1 MSNPQNQQPT
11 REPSSTSR
19 RAQMGELLRQAL
31 QTLNVNGPGKGG
43 NITPE
48 ALAELAQ
55 RAGIGSSSQIAD
67 LSRAMGVYSAADAA
81 PQVPQH
87 ILFLLGDVEC
97 ALPSDAVQGVER
109 ITDVASVQN
118 TLPWVLGVVQ
128 VWGNIVS
135 VVDLRHFFGFAPQPL
150 TQRSRLLVVTRG
162 EMTIGYI
169 VDAVTEMRPLDSA
182 PATSPISSIPDS
194 ARQFVSTTLQV
205 EGRPVILLD
214 ADRLLFSD
222 SMHHYRAGA

>member
-1 MSNPQNQQPT
+1 MTDPDNQQPALGQT
-11 REPSSTSR
+11 PNSR

-31 QTLNVNGPGKGG
+31 QTLNTSGPSQGG
-43 NITPE
+43 AITPE

-55 RAGIGSSSQIAD
+55 RAGIGNTSQIAD
-67 LSRAMGVYSAADAA
+67 LSRAMGVYSDSA

-109 ITDVASVQN
+109 IADITPIPN
-118 TLPWVLGVVQ
+118 TAPWVLGVVQ

-135 VVDLRHFFGFAPQPL
+135 VVDLRHFFGFPPQPL
-150 TQRSRLLVVTRG
+150 TSRSRLLVVTRKD
-162 EMTIGYI
+162 MAIGYI
-169 VDAVTEMRPLDSA
+169 VDAVTEMRPLDDIAANSSA
-182 PATSPISSIPDS
+182 VSNLPDM
-194 ARQFVSTTLQV
+194 ARQFASVSIQV
-205 EGRPVILLD
+205 DGRAVILLD

-222 SMHHYRAGA
+222 SMQHYRVGS